1 MNNYFIIGKVN
12 EGKSFLFNLFSK
24 NHKTISNPKANTTID
39 VIRKNI
45 LSENFE
51 YNIFDT
57 PGFYKFSDFTD
68 LLNKISTLRL
78 DNINFIYLISSF
90 TNEDLKICKK
100 LYSKNYNIL
109 LFSFKKIDEN
119 DYVSN
124 LFNKTFTNNSDN
136 FSILKKYLSNKNKK
150 QGFKVKNVN
159 KKIITIFGKEN
170 TGKSTLFNKIMNIS
184 LSKMSPNLHTTRD
197 SVNWDIHYNNQIL
210 EFIDTAGFIRSRSNR
225 KNLDFE
231 KLSLEQSE
239 YFIKKSSLIVL
250 LLDANSESRLDL
262 SLIGSLS
269 KRNKPFLVLVNKID
283 LIDNK
288 TLYQNKFLS
297 YLSSNHN
304 YYSSL
309 NIYFI
314 SALKSSKSKILQIV
328 SNQLNNKFFFKTSYL
343 NKIIKSIN
351 GELGKIQKNS
361 REFKIYFITAFTVNQ
376 KNYFKISCNFQKKNI
391 KPHIKSYL
399 SKILIRELNLK
410 GVNFNLIF

>member
-12 EGKSFLFNLFSK
+12 EGKSHLFNLFSK
-24 NHKTISNPKANTTID
+24 THKTISNPKANTTID

-51 YNIFDT
+51 YNIYDT
-57 PGFYKFSDFTD
+57 PGFFKFSDFIQ
-68 LLNKISTLRL
+68 LLNKISVLRL
-78 DNINFIYLISSF
+78 DNIKFIYLISSF
-90 TNEDLKICKK
+90 TNEDLKICKQ
-100 LYSKNYNIL
+100 LYSKKYSLL
-109 LFSFKKIDEN
+109 LFSFKKIDKK
-119 DYVSN
+119 DYISN
-124 LFNKTFTNNSDN
+124 LFDKTFTNNSDN
-136 FSILKKYLSNKNKK
+136 FSSLKKYLSNNNEK
-150 QGFKVKNVN
+150 QISKDKNVN
-159 KKIITIFGKEN
+159 KKTIAIFGKEN

-184 LSKMSPNLHTTRD
+184 LSKTSPQLHTTRD
-197 SVNWDIHYNNQIL
+197 SVNWDIQYKNQTL
-210 EFIDTAGFIRSRSNR
+210 EFIDTAGFIRGRSKR
-225 KNLDFE
+225 KNLVFE

-239 YFIKKSSLIVL
+239 YFIKKSSLIIL

-288 TLYQNKFLS
+288 TLYQHKFLK

-314 SALKSSKSKILQIV
+314 SALNSSKSKILQII
-328 SNQLNNKFFFKTSYL
+328 SNQLHNKFFFKTSYL

-351 GELGKIQKNS
+351 GELGKIRKNS
-361 REFKIYFITAFTVNQ
+361 KEFKIYFITAFTINQ
-376 KNYFKISCNFQKKNI
+376 KNYFKISCNFQKKDI
-391 KPHIKSYL
+391 KLHIKTYL
-399 SKILIRELNLK
+399 SKILIRELKLK
-410 GVNFNLIF
+410 GVNFSLIF